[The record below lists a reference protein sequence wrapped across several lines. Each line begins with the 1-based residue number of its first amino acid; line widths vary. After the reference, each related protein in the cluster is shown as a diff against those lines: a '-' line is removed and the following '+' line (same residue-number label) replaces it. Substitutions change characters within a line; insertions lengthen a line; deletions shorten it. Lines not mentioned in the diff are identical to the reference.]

1 MAKAAIELYR
11 AGLRSI
17 CLAAVVFAAQL
28 NAVQNTEVKQS
39 SAIYKN
45 NPRYEGRNGLFRIY
59 KSDGVKAVML
69 GDSITEWVE
78 WNELLSRDDI
88 ANRGIAADITE
99 GFLNR
104 LDEVYRLK
112 PKLCF
117 IMGGINDITRG
128 IPTETAAANIEKIID
143 ELQKRKIEAIVQST
157 LYVAQDFQRSAAIN
171 KNVDELNDKLKA
183 IAAKKGVLFINLN
196 EKLAKNG
203 SLDMKYTY
211 DGAHLNGA
219 GYERWRDLIAPIIE
233 KPVN

>member
-1 MAKAAIELYR
+1 MVK
-11 AGLRSI
+11 AGLRLI
-17 CLAAVVFAAQL
+17 CLAAVVFAGQL
-28 NAVQNTEVKQS
+28 NAAQNTEAKRL

-45 NPRYEGRNGLFRIY
+45 NSRYEARNSLFRIY

-69 GDSITEWVE
+69 GDSITEGVE
-78 WNELLSRDDI
+78 WNELLSRGDI
-88 ANRGIAADITE
+88 ANRGIWADITE

-117 IMGGINDITRG
+117 IMGGINDLARG
-128 IPTETAAANIEKIID
+128 VPTDTVAANIEKIID

-157 LYVAQDFQRSAAIN
+157 LYVAQELQGSAAIN

-183 IAAKKGVLFINLN
+183 IAAKKGALFINLN

-211 DGAHLNGA
+211 DGLHLNGA
-219 GYERWRDLIAPIIE
+219 GYERWRDLIAPIVE
-233 KPVN
+233 KSAN